1 MGQKVNPIGFRM
13 GITRTW
19 DSRWMFPDKRTFK
32 DNLISDVVIRKGIFK
47 KFNFALITRVE
58 IERAINKIVVI
69 IHAVKPGMII
79 GRGGK
84 GLEDVKKFIV
94 DSIGQD
100 KVEKDKM
107 KIELRIE
114 PVKKPHLNAYYIAY
128 DLGSKIERNLPH
140 RAVIHHTMEK
150 VIEAG
155 AKGIKI
161 QIGGR
166 IRGATIARSEKYH
179 EGTIPVSTLREDVD
193 FATYPALTKSGYVG
207 VKVWI
212 ARKPEEE

>member
-1 MGQKVNPIGFRM
+1 MGQKVNPNGFRL
-13 GITRTW
+13 GVTRTW
-19 DSRWMFPDKRTFK
+19 DSRWMFPDKRTFRE
-32 DNLISDVVIRKGIFK
+32 NLKSDVIIRKGIFK
-47 KFNFALITRVE
+47 KFSFALITRVE

-114 PVKKPHLNAYYIAY
+114 PVKKPHLNAYYIAH

-150 VIEAG
+150 VMESG

-166 IRGATIARSEKYH
+166 IRGAAIARSEKYY
-179 EGTIPVSTLREDVD
+179 EGTVPVSTIREDVD
-193 FATYPALTKSGYVG
+193 YANYPALTKSGYVG

>member
-1 MGQKVNPIGFRM
+1 MGQKVNPIGFRI

-32 DNLISDVVIRKGIFK
+32 DNLISDIVIRKGIFK

-58 IERAINKIVVI
+58 IERAINKIVVT

-94 DSIGQD
+94 DTIGQD

-114 PVKKPHLNAYYIAY
+114 PVKRPHLNAYYIAY

-150 VIEAG
+150 VMEAG

-212 ARKPEEE
+212 SRKPEEE